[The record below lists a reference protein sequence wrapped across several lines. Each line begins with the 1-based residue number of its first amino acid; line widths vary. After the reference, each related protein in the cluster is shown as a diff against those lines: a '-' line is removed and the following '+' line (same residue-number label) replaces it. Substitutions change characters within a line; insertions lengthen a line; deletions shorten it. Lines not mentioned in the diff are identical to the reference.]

1 MSAKPLNPKG
11 YTLTPKPQKRPAGSS
26 QPVGTHGL
34 ESFGAPQKGGGR
46 ERERKRE
53 TERERESEG
62 ERGRGK
68 DECFLFLLRFRA

>member
-46 ERERKRE
+46 EREREKERDR
-53 TERERESEG
+53 ERERE
-62 ERGRGK
+62 RGR
-68 DECFLFLLRFRA
+68 ERERQRRVLPFLVEV